1 MKIISKIDQIS
12 RKKWADFVR
21 EHANGNVFQTP
32 EMFDVY
38 NKTKKYEPV
47 FLAVVSEKDEIQ
59 ATLLAVIMKE
69 HRGLLGK
76 FSSRSIIWGGPL
88 VQNDEPAVLD
98 FILKE
103 YDKVIGAKAIYT
115 QFRNLWDAENEIQI
129 FGDHNYKFED
139 HLDIILD
146 LTKSEDQLWKE
157 VHSKRRNEI
166 RRASREGVEFHV
178 QESPKAL
185 QECYSILEEVYN
197 RAGLPLPTL
206 HFFQSLYNYLDG
218 NPGLVIFTATYQD
231 KIIGCMLAL
240 SYNNVLYDYYAG
252 SYKEYYKKYPNDLIP
267 WRAFLWAK
275 ENLFSVFDFGGAGKP
290 NIPYGVRDYKLKFGG
305 ELVNW
310 GRYEKLHKP
319 AMMRIGKIGLKLMK
333 VKNGLFSKINS

>member
-1 MKIISKIDQIS
+1 MS
-12 RKKWADFVR
+12 RKEWETFVS
-21 EHANGNVFQTP
+21 EHPRGNVFQTP
-32 EMFDVY
+32 QMFDVY
-38 NKTKKYEPV
+38 SETQNYEPV
-47 FLAVVSEKDEIQ
+47 LLVVVNGKAEIQ

-76 FSSRSIIWGGPL
+76 FSARSIIWGGPL
-88 VQNDEPAVLD
+88 VKDGELAVLD

-103 YDKVIGAKAIYT
+103 YDKVIGPKAIYT
-115 QFRNLWDAENEIQI
+115 QFRNLWDVEKEIQM
-129 FGDHNYKFED
+129 FDANNYRFED

-146 LTKSEDQLWKE
+146 LSKSEDQLWKE
-157 VHSKRRNEI
+157 VHSERRNEI

-178 QESPKAL
+178 QDSPKAL
-185 QECYSILEEVYN
+185 QECYSILVEVYN
-197 RAGLPLPTL
+197 RASLPLPTL
-206 HFFQSLYNYLDG
+206 QFFQSLYKYLDG
-218 NPGLVIFTATYQD
+218 DPGLRIFTATNKD
-231 KIIGCMLAL
+231 KIIGCMLVL
-240 SYNNVLYDYYAG
+240 SYKNVLYDFYAG
-252 SYKEYYKKYPNDLIP
+252 SYKEYYRKYPNDLIP

-275 ENLFSVFDFGGAGKP
+275 ENMFSVFDFGGAGKP

-319 AMMRIGKIGLKLMK
+319 ALMRIGKFGLKLMK